1 MRTSARPSVAE
12 GYLLTLAH
20 LHSPYR
26 VAVHAA
32 ACQVARWLM
41 RTRLLWSLPTR
52 NGAFPAPRIGRLLGG
67 QDHSTVRHGVA
78 VITARLSSDRQED
91 AALRHLVEALGAAF
105 DVTDADHAHAGRR
118 AADTGTGRADHLGQ
132 PSTDDTEG
140 PPVMTT
146 WTPARASSVLLFLSK
161 QTATRYARG
170 MAKKH
175 DDPLYTTPRFTTTQA
190 AELLGLKRATV
201 YSAIQRGHLET
212 ALASPGTHLI
222 SQAAI
227 DTYRAHH
234 LGQVGHPTRQKQRR
248 TNTTTEATGAPP
260 SAEAPTERERTH
272 D

>member
-1 MRTSARPSVAE
+1 MRHTGVYEDQRAALRRRRLSVDAGALPLALPGRRARGGLPGSDVAHADA
-12 GYLLTLAH
+12 LA
-20 LHSPYR
+20 L
-26 VAVHAA
+26 AA
-32 ACQVARWLM
+32 AHPQR
-41 RTRLLWSLPTR
+41 
-52 NGAFPAPRIGRLLGG
+52 AFPATWTGRLLGG
-67 QDHSTVRHGVA
+67 QDHSTVLHGVA
-78 VITARLSSDRQED
+78 MITA
-91 AALRHLVEALGAAF
+91 
-105 DVTDADHAHAGRR
+105 
-118 AADTGTGRADHLGQ
+118 
-132 PSTDDTEG
+132 DDKEG

-248 TNTTTEATGAPP
+248 TKTTTEATGAPP
-260 SAEAPTERERTH
+260 SAEAPTVRERTH